1 VSHQTWQYRG
11 DMKIVF
17 DLWSDLQH
25 SCVNLLLQIGFSKQV
40 ILQFLKFQNVVCLL
54 SAYRRFKKFE
64 FLDISGNFVIRKLS
78 CFTIHPVYSPNSN
91 RTSGGPCQTIDKFMF
106 HFIIRCYASLIDF
119 IIGHTFNA
127 KPKKVSFTNLT
138 VDANWLKSIYR
149 SKKKEKL

>member
-1 VSHQTWQYRG
+1 MAVQRRHEDR
-11 DMKIVF
+11 
-17 DLWSDLQH
+17 LWSLKWFAALMRQPTFT
-25 SCVNLLLQIGFSKQV
+25 NRISKQV